1 MKEKVEK
8 LGKKKKTKMMPEP
21 ACLFSSSSSTSDITQ
36 RDEDD
41 AHHFHHEKDS
51 QDNSCNIH
59 PHPDQDLVSY
69 SSGQLFY
76 NRDQIRHS
84 QIVLTHEEGIKN
96 KDRNCHNNRQEKNS
110 TAHKSCI
117 FNNRY
122 SNKCHRFLSLPILLI
137 LVTLSLPCF
146 IPSASSM
153 NPAKGAALQ
162 QQKTEQLQ
170 QKDQLI
176 QVVINY
182 SN

>member
-1 MKEKVEK
+1 
-8 LGKKKKTKMMPEP
+8 MMLEP

-36 RDEDD
+36 RDDPHD
-41 AHHFHHEKDS
+41 EKES
-51 QDNSCNIH
+51 QDNSYNIH
-59 PHPDQDLVSY
+59 SHPHQDLVSY
-69 SSGQLFY
+69 SSGQLFH
-76 NRDQIRHS
+76 NSTQIRHRVR

-96 KDRNCHNNRQEKNS
+96 KDRNCHNRQQKNS
-110 TAHKSCI
+110 TAHEIFI
-117 FNNRY
+117 FNNQVNRH

-146 IPSASSM
+146 IPSASCM
-153 NPAKGAALQ
+153 NPTKGAALQ

-176 QVVINY
+176 EVVINY

>member
-1 MKEKVEK
+1 M
-8 LGKKKKTKMMPEP
+8 LEP
-21 ACLFSSSSSTSDITQ
+21 ACLFSSSSTSDITQ

-41 AHHFHHEKDS
+41 HPHHFHDEKES

-59 PHPDQDLVSY
+59 PHPHQDLVSY

-76 NRDQIRHS
+76 NPDQIRDS
-84 QIVLTHEEGIKN
+84 RIILIHEGVKN
-96 KDRNCHNNRQEKNS
+96 KDRNCQNNREERSS

-146 IPSASSM
+146 IPSASCM
-153 NPAKGAALQ
+153 NPVKGAALQ

-176 QVVINY
+176 EVVINY